1 MFICAEKQVFRVTV
15 KAWTLSTEAET
26 IHTPALGKVLL
37 LFRFQFGLLS
47 NHRHQ
52 RNVHQMEFACG
63 FVYVSPATQVKRSA
77 LLPPRTGRYL
87 QSPLTTTPKPG
98 AALLPPKKTKPIK
111 ALKPPSRPP
120 PIPTT
125 PKPPQPTRSS
135 PRKPTP
141 VYENLRSLLQETQ
154 HTPNPHTVTSP
165 PPNWKKHLGHAGSP
179 PLPAPKPVRK
189 PKMPSESES
198 IYELP
203 SPELE
208 EESSVLKHW
217 KPPVSPQNY
226 QRSQTPAAA
235 PPPPPRPS
243 FLKRLPEYGCV
254 LPSSSSQSGRDRLS
268 GSSSSVSEGDDN
280 KQPLPGN
287 PNVLLVNLGK
297 LVGEEQG
304 ECMQGEPSCCLG
316 CGSVFESTYDNMVK
330 ECYFCQTL
338 SPAPSPALG
347 PPTGCEDLLFL
358 LTPDLKGQ
366 SPDGNLLVFCICTS
380 RSMSTQVDVE
390 SNATCRSRL
399 HSVQEAV
406 LQCVHTLGE
415 RDPELRIGLVTFDDK
430 VTMHSVGE
438 LPSRILQGGELSD
451 KDYLKEAGLSFPTP
465 PPLSQS
471 QASLQMEIHKLQ
483 ESGASA
489 LGAAALVSIMMAS
502 KHPGSKVLVC
512 TDGVPN
518 AGLGNLDPE
527 LSCSIVSS
535 SIFYQELGETA
546 ATQGVSVSIV
556 SVEGSGCRLDE
567 LGRLTDGTGGKVV
580 ISICDDLY
588 GEFMGLIDDRTIA
601 THTTVTLLLPSAL
614 TLKGEKEAGHCG
626 MREVGNITEKSKITF
641 QYGETEKTRALLRGR
656 SVCVQ
661 LQVRYR
667 RWDGLSMLRVLTANL
682 KTTEDSSQVLA
693 SLCLSILL
701 LNASQTSAAL
711 ALRGRFRDT
720 QKERD
725 AQKQLVHRALEHR
738 QNTEDELIWREWIRT
753 TDSIYNSLHKYTYK
767 TSGMRSDRQSLSD
780 ADAAL
785 LYAMKNNYYDC

>member
-1 MFICAEKQVFRVTV
+1 
-15 KAWTLSTEAET
+15 
-26 IHTPALGKVLL
+26 
-37 LFRFQFGLLS
+37 
-47 NHRHQ
+47 
-52 RNVHQMEFACG
+52 MEFASG

-87 QSPLTTTPKPG
+87 HSPLTTTPKPG
-98 AALLPPKKTKPIK
+98 TALLPPKSPKPIR

-125 PKPPQPTRSS
+125 PKPPTPTSAS
-135 PRKPTP
+135 PTKPTP
-141 VYENLRSLLQETQ
+141 VYVNLLSLLQEPQ

-165 PPNWKKHLGHAGSP
+165 PPNWRKHLGHTRSP
-179 PLPAPKPVRK
+179 PLPAPKPIRK
-189 PKMPSESES
+189 PQSPSESES

-208 EESSVLKHW
+208 KESSDLKHW
-217 KPPVSPQNY
+217 NPPFSPPNY
-226 QRSQTPAAA
+226 QRTQIPAAA

-304 ECMQGEPSCCLG
+304 ERMQGEPSCCLG
-316 CGSVFESTYDNMVK
+316 CGSVFESTYDNTVK
-330 ECYFCQTL
+330 ECYFCQSW
-338 SPAPSPALG
+338 SPAPSPAPG
-347 PPTGCEDLLFL
+347 PPTGYEDLLFL

-366 SPDGNLLVFCICTS
+366 SLDGNLLIFCICTS
-380 RSMSTQVDVE
+380 HSMSTQVEVE

-399 HSVQEAV
+399 HSVQEAM
-406 LQCVHTLGE
+406 LQCVQTLGE
-415 RDPELRIGLVTFDDK
+415 RDAELRIGLVTFNDK

-438 LPSRILQGGELSD
+438 LPSQVLQGGELSD
-451 KDYLKEAGLSFPTP
+451 KEYLKEAGLSFPTP

-483 ESGASA
+483 ESGASS

-502 KHPGSKVLVC
+502 KHPGSKVLLC

-527 LSCSIVSS
+527 LSHSRSIVSS

-546 ATQGVSVSIV
+546 AAQGVSVSV
-556 SVEGSGCRLDE
+556 VAVDRSGCRLDE

-580 ISICDDLY
+580 ISSCDDLY
-588 GEFMGLIDDRTIA
+588 VEFMGLIDDRTIA
-601 THTTVTLLLPSAL
+601 THCTVTLLLPSAL
-614 TLKGEKEAGHCG
+614 SLRGEKEAGHRG

-641 QYGETEKTRALLRGR
+641 QYGETEKTRALLSGR

-667 RWDGLSMLRVLTANL
+667 RCDGLSMLRVLMANL
-682 KTTEDSSQVLA
+682 KTTENSSQVLS

-711 ALRGRFRDT
+711 ALRGRFRDA
-720 QKERD
+720 QRERD

-738 QNTEDELIWREWIRT
+738 QNTEDELIWGEWIRT
-753 TDSIYNSLHKYTYK
+753 TDAIYNNLHKYPRK
-767 TSGMRSDRQSLSD
+767 TSEVRSDCQSLSD

>member
-1 MFICAEKQVFRVTV
+1 
-15 KAWTLSTEAET
+15 
-26 IHTPALGKVLL
+26 
-37 LFRFQFGLLS
+37 
-47 NHRHQ
+47 
-52 RNVHQMEFACG
+52 MEFACG

-87 QSPLTTTPKPG
+87 HSALTTTPKPG
-98 AALLPPKKTKPIK
+98 SALLPPKKAKPVK
-111 ALKPPSRPP
+111 ALKPPAHPP

-125 PKPPQPTRSS
+125 PKPTPPTSAS
-135 PRKPTP
+135 PTKPTP
-141 VYENLRSLLQETQ
+141 VYENLLQETQ
-154 HTPNPHTVTSP
+154 YKPNPHTVTSP
-165 PPNWKKHLGHAGSP
+165 PPDWRKHLGHAWSP
-179 PLPAPKPVRK
+179 PLPAPKPIRK
-189 PKMPSESES
+189 PQTPSESDS
-198 IYELP
+198 FYELP
-203 SPELE
+203 SLELE
-208 EESSVLKHW
+208 EESSDVKHW
-217 KPPVSPQNY
+217 KPPVSPQSY

-243 FLKRLPEYGCV
+243 FFKRLPEYGCV
-254 LPSSSSQSGRDRLS
+254 LPSSSSPSGRDRLS
-268 GSSSSVSEGDDN
+268 GSSSSASEGDDN

-287 PNVLLVNLGK
+287 PNVLLVNLGR

-304 ECMQGEPSCCLG
+304 ECMQGEPSCCLA

-330 ECYFCQTL
+330 ECYFCQ
-338 SPAPSPALG
+338 SWSSAPSPAPG
-347 PPTGCEDLLFL
+347 APTGCEDLLFL
-358 LTPDLKGQ
+358 LTPDHKGQ
-366 SPDGNLLVFCICTS
+366 SADGNLLIFCICTS
-380 RSMSTQVDVE
+380 RSMSTQVEVE
-390 SNATCRSRL
+390 SKATCRSRL
-399 HSVQEAV
+399 HSVQVAM
-406 LQCVHTLGE
+406 LQCVQTLGE

-438 LPSRILQGGELSD
+438 LPSQILQGGELSD

-483 ESGASA
+483 GSGAST
-489 LGAAALVSIMMAS
+489 LGAAALVSISMAS

-527 LSCSIVSS
+527 LSRSIVSS

-546 ATQGVSVSIV
+546 ATQGVSVSVV

-567 LGRLTDGTGGKVV
+567 LGRLTDGTGGKVL
-580 ISICDDLY
+580 ISSCDDLY
-588 GEFMGLIDDRTIA
+588 VEFMGLIDDRTIA

-614 TLKGEKEAGHCG
+614 RLRGEKEAGHCG

-641 QYGETEKTRALLRGR
+641 QYGETEKTHALLSGR

-682 KTTEDSSQVLA
+682 KTTEDSSQVLPR
-693 SLCLSILL
+693 LCLSILL

-711 ALRGRFRDT
+711 ALRGRFRDA
-720 QKERD
+720 QRERD
-725 AQKQLVHRALEHR
+725 AQKQLVHRGLEHR
-738 QNTEDELIWREWIRT
+738 QNTEDELIWREWIRA
-753 TDSIYNSLHKYTYK
+753 TDSVYNSLRQYTHKTPAV
-767 TSGMRSDRQSLSD
+767 RSACQSLSD
-780 ADAAL
+780 TDAAL